1 MGVSVVIADDHASFR
16 RLARRL
22 LETAGYSVVG
32 EASDGESTLAAV
44 AKLRPDV
51 VLLDVLLPD
60 AASGFS
66 VADQIVSEAGEP
78 PVVLLT
84 SSRSAADYGAA
95 VTGRRFLPKSDL
107 TPERIEA
114 PWPASGDGDRRACRR
129 ATPHVAC
136 EHAPPL
142 GVRRRGARGRNAR
155 GSRALPQLARAPGFR
170 LCG

>member
-1 MGVSVVIADDHASFR
+1 VESLSDAVRHLCNDHAVGVSVVIGDDHASFR

-22 LETAGYSVVG
+22 LESAGYSVVG

-44 AKLRPDV
+44 AQLRPDV

-60 AASGFS
+60 SSGFA
-66 VADQIVSEAGEP
+66 VADQIASEPEP

-95 VTGRRFLPKSDL
+95 VAGRRFLAKSDL

-114 PWPASGDGDRRACRR
+114 AL
-129 ATPHVAC
+129 V
-136 EHAPPL
+136 
-142 GVRRRGARGRNAR
+142 GA
-155 GSRALPQLARAPGFR
+155 L
-170 LCG
+170 